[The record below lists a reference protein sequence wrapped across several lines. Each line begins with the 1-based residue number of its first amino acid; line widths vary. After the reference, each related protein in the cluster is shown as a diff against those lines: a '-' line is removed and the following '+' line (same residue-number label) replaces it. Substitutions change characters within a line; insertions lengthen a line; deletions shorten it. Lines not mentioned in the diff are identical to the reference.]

1 MDEKNKK
8 RKINASSLNPRKDK
22 ILFYIIFAIIFSY
35 IIYHLNN
42 VFDVLGDFISLAT
55 PFYVAIVIAFILN
68 IPMRAFE
75 RLIRKIFK
83 KIKKP
88 VPSKQTVRG
97 MAIAA
102 TLLSFLLII
111 ILFTSIIVPRIGS
124 SFSMIFTNLDNY
136 AKRLAN
142 WLNRV
147 CGTFNTK
154 KTFTT
159 AQIMN
164 FFNSFDLGTVLS
176 TLGNLSGSSSSSMSS
191 TINSIGSTAV
201 TTVTAFFMS
210 VYLLYSKER
219 HIIQLKKVLA
229 YFFGA
234 DHTNQILDIISEG
247 TQYFNSFIT
256 GQVLEATV
264 FMLEIL
270 AMTKIFGF
278 PFGELIA
285 SCAFIFSFIPM
296 FGSFLTLAFG
306 TILVA
311 AAKPR
316 SVILFIIMFV
326 ITQQFEGNVVYPR
339 IVGKKVGISGL
350 YVLLGIT
357 FFGNLWGIFG
367 VLAGVPITAL
377 LYASLSRLINISL
390 KSRGIHVDHDS
401 VYKE

>member
-1 MDEKNKK
+1 
-8 RKINASSLNPRKDK
+8 
-22 ILFYIIFAIIFSY
+22 
-35 IIYHLNN
+35 
-42 VFDVLGDFISLAT
+42 
-55 PFYVAIVIAFILN
+55 
-68 IPMRAFE
+68 MRAYE
-75 RLIRKIFK
+75 RLIRKIFMKLK
-83 KIKKP
+83 KK
-88 VPSKQTVRG
+88 VPPKQTIRG
-97 MAIAA
+97 LAIAA
-102 TLLSFLLII
+102 TLLTFLLII

-124 SFSMIFTNLDNY
+124 SFSMIISNLDNY
-136 AKRLAN
+136 AKRLAA
-142 WLNRV
+142 WLNKV
-147 CGTFNTK
+147 CTTFNIK
-154 KTFTT
+154 KSFTT
-159 AQIMN
+159 MQIMN
-164 FFNSFDLGTVLS
+164 FFNSFDLNSLLS
-176 TLGNLSGSSSSSMSS
+176 TLGNLSGSSSPNMS
-191 TINSIGSTAV
+191 TMVNSIGSTAV

-219 HIIQLKKVLA
+219 HIIQFKKVLA

-234 DHTNQILDIISEG
+234 DHTNQVIDIMNEG
-247 TQYFNSFIT
+247 TRYFTNFIT

-264 FMLEIL
+264 FMIEIL
-270 AMTKIFGF
+270 IMTKLFGF

-296 FGSFLTLAFG
+296 FGSFLTLAVG

-316 SVILFIIMFV
+316 SIILFVIMFV

-377 LYASLSRLINISL
+377 IYATLSRLINMSL
-390 KSRGIHVDHDS
+390 KSRGIHVDSTSIHKD
-401 VYKE
+401 V